1 MTLNDRPSNQRS
13 HSTYVVLILREKLL
27 FKKKNFYFKQLPNL
41 LFNYQNF
48 NFAVLKYQ
56 VDFLFIKCHRYPG
69 TLLVVNV
76 ICPLPRPHSSD
87 WLVDGI
93 MDSNKVVVPI
103 ICRVELIQ

>member
-1 MTLNDRPSNQRS
+1 MTDHQINDHIVRNLNLKVE
-13 HSTYVVLILREKLL
+13 TFIEKT
-27 FKKKNFYFKQLPNL
+27 FFYFKQLPNL